1 MDLRLFLLLGT
12 IQFQSNQPYNPPTF
26 VYSPKFPAL
35 PAALLRKAI
44 PMKKFFPFQMLAF
57 LILSLYSSPASAQ
70 AVSANAT
77 PNIIVAKDKALCPTA
92 TYTTI
97 QSAVNAA
104 KPGDIIRICAGTYDE
119 QVLIQ
124 TELVLEADNGVVVKP
139 VAISANATGPTGD
152 AIAAVIVAQNSA
164 NVQLEGF
171 SVDGSANGIPECSP
185 RLVGILYQDASG
197 IVSHNEIRHMRLASS
212 RDGWQS
218 VNAIEVESSASGH
231 ASVTITNNTVDT
243 YQKNGITANETG
255 TQVSINGNTVTGV
268 GPTVGAAQNGIQIGY
283 GAQGTITSNSIANNV
298 YSPCTSV
305 SVCPANAAGILI
317 YQSDGIH
324 MQHNVLG
331 ANQVGIFVAA
341 NNAVVGSSTIFHS
354 VALDGIALVGNG
366 NTASGNDVSNSD
378 DAGVFTQGNRNT
390 VSANTFT
397 GATVG
402 ILKLSGSTGTV
413 ESGNLFFATL
423 TTVIDPAPSRNF
435 TPMPSR

>member
-1 MDLRLFLLLGT
+1 
-12 IQFQSNQPYNPPTF
+12 
-26 VYSPKFPAL
+26 
-35 PAALLRKAI
+35 
-44 PMKKFFPFQMLAF
+44 MKKFFPFLLLTS
-57 LILSLYSSPASAQ
+57 LILSFYAPPASAQ

-77 PNIIVAKDKALCPTA
+77 PNTIVAKTKALCPTA

-104 KPGDIIRICAGTYDE
+104 RPGDIIRVCAGTYDE
-119 QVLIQ
+119 QVVIQ
-124 TELVLEADNGVVVKP
+124 TQLVLQADNGVVVKP
-139 VAISANATGPTGD
+139 VAVSSNATGPTGD
-152 AIAAVIVAQNSA
+152 PIAAIILAENSL
-164 NVQLEGF
+164 NVQLQGF
-171 SVDGSANGIPECSP
+171 IVDGSANGIMDCSP

-197 IVSHNEIRHMRLASS
+197 IVSHNEVRHMRLVSS
-212 RDGWQS
+212 LDGCQS
-218 VNAIEVESSASGH
+218 GNAIEVESSGSGH
-231 ASVTITNNTVDT
+231 ASVTITSNTVDT

-255 TQVSINGNTVTGV
+255 TQVSINENTVTGV
-268 GPTVGAAQNGIQIGY
+268 GPTVGAAQNGIQIGF

-298 YSPCTSV
+298 YSPCNSA
-305 SVCPANAAGILI
+305 SNCPANAAGILI
-317 YQSDGIH
+317 FQSDGIH

-331 ANQVGIFVAA
+331 VNQVGIFVAA

-378 DAGVFTQGNRNT
+378 EAAVFIQGNNNT
-390 VSANTFT
+390 VSNNALT

-413 ESGNLFFATL
+413 QSGNLFFATL

>member
-1 MDLRLFLLLGT
+1 
-12 IQFQSNQPYNPPTF
+12 
-26 VYSPKFPAL
+26 
-35 PAALLRKAI
+35 
-44 PMKKFFPFQMLAF
+44 MKKFRPILILAF
-57 LILSLYSSPASAQ
+57 LMLSFYARPASAQ

-92 TYTTI
+92 TFTTI

-119 QVLIQ
+119 QVVIN

-139 VAISANATGPTGD
+139 VAVSANATGPSGD
-152 AIAAVIVAQNSA
+152 SIAAVILAQNAA

-171 SVDGSANGIPECSP
+171 VVDGSANGIVDCSP
-185 RLVGILYQDASG
+185 RLIGILYQDASG
-197 IVSHNEIRHMRLASS
+197 IVSHNEIRHMRLVSS
-212 RDGWQS
+212 LDGCQS
-218 VNAIEVESSASGH
+218 GNAIEVESSGSGH
-231 ASVTITNNTVDT
+231 ASVTITNNTIDT
-243 YQKNGITANETG
+243 YQKNGITANESG
-255 TQVSINGNTVTGV
+255 TQVSINENTVTGV
-268 GPTVGAAQNGIQIGY
+268 GPTVGAAQNGIQIGF

-298 YSPCTSV
+298 YSPCTSP

-317 YQSDGIH
+317 FQSDGIH
-324 MQHNVLG
+324 MEHNVLG

-366 NTASGNDVSNSD
+366 NTANGNAVSNSD
-378 DAGVFTQGNRNT
+378 DAAVFIQGNSNT
-390 VSANTFT
+390 VSSNTFT

-402 ILKLSGSTGTV
+402 ILKISGSTGTV

-423 TTVIDPAPSRNF
+423 TTVIDPVPSRNF